1 MTSLPGRRET
11 RICILWL
18 GIGTFTVIAGCAVGS
33 KSMQID
39 STSRMPW
46 FGLELKERSKK
57 SEGPAFRA
65 VKSERDRQSRID
77 TLGLFGGKSGEITT
91 SDIASNPPKKVA
103 TALPTTNQSLVQD
116 TPSKSES
123 AAVDF
128 R

>member
-18 GIGTFTVIAGCAVGS
+18 GIGVSTVLAGCAVGS

-57 SEGPAFRA
+57 SDGPAFRA

-91 SDIASNPPKKVA
+91 GDIASNPPKKVA
-103 TALPTTNQSLVQD
+103 TALPTTNQSVALD
-116 TPSKSES
+116 TPLKTDPAE
-123 AAVDF
+123 VDF

>member
-18 GIGTFTVIAGCAVGS
+18 GIGAFTVIAGCAVGS

-57 SEGPAFRA
+57 SDGPAFRA

-77 TLGLFGGKSGEITT
+77 TLGLFGGKSGEVTT
-91 SDIASNPPKKVA
+91 SEPSSKLPKKVA
-103 TALPTTNQSLVQD
+103 TALPTTSQSLVLD
-116 TPSKSES
+116 ATAKSEP

>member
-57 SEGPAFRA
+57 SDGPAFRA

-77 TLGLFGGKSGEITT
+77 TLGLFGGKSGEVTT
-91 SDIASNPPKKVA
+91 SETSPKVPKKVA
-103 TALPTTNQSLVQD
+103 TALPTTNQSLVLD
-116 TPSKSES
+116 ATAKSEP
-123 AAVDF
+123 AAMDF

>member
-18 GIGTFTVIAGCAVGS
+18 GIVTFKVIAGCAVGS